1 MRVEKTNNSPNFNG
15 MTKILKK
22 RIYIDGKKDIS
33 VILQG
38 KKPKNTYAGE
48 LPPVIFYALPKTK
61 RTENIH
67 EIYKTFD
74 EVSDE
79 IREFRPSIQGPSDEY
94 TNRRPKYAVEKLKN
108 MFIKFGILKKEDN
121 FDIKFLGAGEYK
133 KAFKLEGI
141 KDKKTG
147 EELTFGVFHLVD
159 KSPEW
164 HKYKSHGNY
173 AELNILTYWKGKHGQ
188 NTQRGKFYWGN
199 IEHGYFLSK
208 FIDKDIKPPKNLIN
222 EYNDG
227 LKLTD
232 EVMGYSGHNKVYGY
246 SIDPGGVR
254 VVNRVKNESKI
265 AQRIQTHIKN
275 TELRFRTLEWYRW
288 SHYPKRGDIKQIQ
301 AGLALSIKHL
311 PHKEKFVEECLKFK
325 NPLADTSIGYALKYL
340 PENSAKKY
348 FEILMKRNDPTTQT
362 VLMNEIPLL
371 ARTRQVQKNIDD
383 LDVPKGEIRPKVLE
397 EYYEIAKKHVLPE
410 VEEHL
415 ASYLHLL
422 PNDRIMAEADELI
435 AKNDYNVNDR
445 LLHKIKFVKEEDY
458 SFGDKMAILNK
469 LDKFEKN
476 DFLKSKI
483 FAVRTQIIRNSLDNN

>member
-1 MRVEKTNNSPNFNG
+1 MRVDSTNNSLSFCG

-33 VILQG
+33 LILQE

-61 RTENIH
+61 RSENIR

-79 IREFRPSIQGPSDEY
+79 IREFRPSIQGSTDEY
-94 TNRRPKYAVEKLKN
+94 TNRRPQSAVEKLKN
-108 MFIKFGILKKEDN
+108 MFVKFGILKKEDK
-121 FDIKFLGAGEYK
+121 FDIKYLGAGEYK

-147 EELTFGVFHLVD
+147 EELTFDVFHLVD

-173 AELNILTYWKGKHGQ
+173 AEINILTYWKNKHGQ
-188 NTQRGKFYWGN
+188 DTQRGKFYWGD
-199 IEHGYFLSK
+199 IEHGYFVGK
-208 FIDKDIKPPKNLIN
+208 FIDKNVPSPKVHIN

-232 EVMGYSGHNKVYGY
+232 EVMGDSGHNKIYGY

-254 VVNRVKNESKI
+254 VVNRVKNESRI
-265 AQRIQTHIKN
+265 AQRVLTYIKY
-275 TELRFRTLEWYRW
+275 TDPKYRLLKWYQIE
-288 SHYPKRGDIKQIQ
+288 HYQKNGDRKQIQ
-301 AGLALSIKHL
+301 AGLALSIKHM
-311 PHKEKFVEECLKFK
+311 PHKEKFVEECLEFN
-325 NPLADTSIGYALKYL
+325 NPLADVGISYALKYL
-340 PENSAKKY
+340 PEKSAKKY
-348 FEILMKRNDPTTQT
+348 FEVLMKRNDPITQT

-371 ARTRQVQKNIDD
+371 SRTRQVQKNIDD
-383 LDVPKGEIRPKVLE
+383 LDVPKGEVRSNVVE
-397 EYYEIAKKHVLPE
+397 EYYRIAEKYVLPE

-422 PNDRIMAEADELI
+422 PNDKIMAEADKLI
-435 AKNDYNVNDR
+435 AKGDYNVNDR
-445 LLHKIKFVKEEDY
+445 LLHKIKFVKEDDY
-458 SFGDKMAILNK
+458 SFGDKMAVLGK
-469 LDKFEKN
+469 LEKVEKN

-483 FAVRTQIIRNSLDNN
+483 SAVRTQLIRNSLDE

>member
-1 MRVEKTNNSPNFNG
+1 MRVDSTGNSPNFCG

-33 VILQG
+33 LVLKE

-48 LPPVIFYALPKTK
+48 LPPVIFYALPKAK
-61 RTENIH
+61 RTENIR

-79 IREFRPSIQGPSDEY
+79 IRGFLPSIQGPADEY
-94 TNRRPKYAVEKLKN
+94 ANRRPQSAVEKLKN
-108 MFIKFGILKKEDN
+108 LFVKFGILKKDDK
-121 FDIKFLGAGEYK
+121 FDIKYLGAGEYK
-133 KAFKLEGI
+133 RAFKLEGI

-173 AELNILTYWKGKHGQ
+173 AEINILTYWKNKHGQ
-188 NTQRGKFYWGN
+188 DTQRGKFYWGN
-199 IEHGYFLSK
+199 IEHGYFISK
-208 FIDKDIKPPKNLIN
+208 FIDKSVPSPKVHIN

-232 EVMGYSGHNKVYGY
+232 EVMGCCGHNKIYGY

-265 AQRIQTHIKN
+265 AQRIQTYIKN
-275 TELRFRTLEWYRW
+275 TEPKYRPLEWYRIE
-288 SHYPKRGDIKQIQ
+288 HFQKNGDRKQIQ
-301 AGLALSIKHL
+301 AGLALSIKHM
-311 PHKEKFVEECLKFK
+311 PRKEQFVEECLAFH
-325 NPLADTSIGYALKYL
+325 NPLADVGISYALKYL
-340 PENSAKKY
+340 PEESAKKY
-348 FEILMKRNDPTTQT
+348 FEVLMKRNNPTTQT

-371 ARTRQVQKNIDD
+371 SRTRQVQKNIDD
-383 LDVPKGEIRPKVLE
+383 LDVPKGEVRSDVIE
-397 EYYEIAKKHVLPE
+397 EYYRIAEKYVLPE

-415 ASYLHLL
+415 ASYMHLL
-422 PNDRIMAEADELI
+422 PNDKIMAEADKLI
-435 AKNDYNVNDR
+435 AKGDYNINDR
-445 LLHKIKFVKEEDY
+445 LLHKIKFVKEDDY
-458 SFGDKMAILNK
+458 SFGDKMAVLGK
-469 LDKFEKN
+469 LAKVEKN

-483 FAVRTQIIRNSLDNN
+483 SAVRTQLIRNSLDE

>member
-1 MRVEKTNNSPNFNG
+1 MLVENKNNSPRFNG

-22 RIYIDGKKDIS
+22 RIYIDGKKDIG
-33 VILQG
+33 VILKE

-48 LPPVIFYALPKTK
+48 LPPVIFYSLPEKNKTK
-61 RTENIH
+61 NIRD
-67 EIYKTFD
+67 IYKTFD

-94 TNRRPKYAVEKLKN
+94 TNRRPQSAVQKLKN
-108 MFIKFGILKKEDN
+108 MFVKFGILKKDDN

-133 KAFKLEGI
+133 KAFKLEGV

-199 IEHGYFLSK
+199 IDHGYFLSK
-208 FIDKDIKPPKNLIN
+208 FIGKDVKSPKVHIN

-265 AQRIQTHIKN
+265 AQKIQTRIKN
-275 TELRFRTLEWYRW
+275 TELRYRTQEWYRW
-288 SHYPKRGDIKQIQ
+288 KSNSKGMDKKQVQ

-311 PHKEKFVEECLKFK
+311 PNKEKFVEQCLEFN
-325 NPLADTSIGYALKYL
+325 NPLADTGISYALKYL
-340 PENSAKKY
+340 PEDSAKKY
-348 FEILMKRNDPTTQT
+348 FEVLMKRKDPTTQT

-371 ARTRQVQKNIDD
+371 ARTRQVNKNIDD

-397 EYYEIAKKHVLPE
+397 EYYEVAKQHVLPE

-422 PNDRIMAEADELI
+422 PNDRIMPEADALI
-435 AKNDYNVNDR
+435 AKGDYNVNDR

-458 SFGDKMAILNK
+458 SFGDKMAVLNK
-469 LDKFEKN
+469 LDKSEKS

-483 FAVRTQIIRNSLDNN
+483 FAVRTQIIRNSLDSN